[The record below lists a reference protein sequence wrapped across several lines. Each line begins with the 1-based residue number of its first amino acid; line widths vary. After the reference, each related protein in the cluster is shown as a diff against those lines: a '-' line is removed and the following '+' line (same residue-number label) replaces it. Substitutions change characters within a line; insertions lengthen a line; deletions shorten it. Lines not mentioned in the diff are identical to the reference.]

1 MFWLEKGRGKK
12 CYMLAA
18 RELTIIW
25 GDTPRYWEWFSV
37 PESRFS
43 EIACLKNVCWLQIK
57 GMINGHLI
65 SLETNY
71 TAYLVFKLSENSY
84 GFDNVEVKSSI
95 KIEGDQTAIRKSYLK
110 RRAMNRRV
118 LLGRRELHY
127 SSQEHIPCPTPRI
140 DGWLEIE
147 LGEFFT
153 TKEEDH
159 IEVEVTQLGS
169 VGFWGWVAQNGSIPM
184 THDPTSFEF
193 KNKAVNKEV
202 N

>member
-1 MFWLEKGRGKK
+1 
-12 CYMLAA
+12 
-18 RELTIIW
+18 
-25 GDTPRYWEWFSV
+25 
-37 PESRFS
+37 
-43 EIACLKNVCWLQIK
+43 
-57 GMINGHLI
+57 MINGHLI

-71 TAYLVFKLSENSY
+71 AAYLVFKLSENSY

-169 VGFWGWVAQNGSIPM
+169 HWKRGLMVEGIEIRPKDNV
-184 THDPTSFEF
+184 
-193 KNKAVNKEV
+193 
-202 N
+202 